1 MENIQLSLFGRM
13 YPELFQVTTE
23 RILEPCLKKSQ
34 TPIFQCLQ
42 VANGQPQEW
51 LEGERLTPLGE
62 SLMLNIG
69 EYPSVENESTLSEIL
84 EDNVP
89 EKYYLSPK
97 ACLGI
102 LRRAKNKGRKLPDN
116 LRIALEQKVAE
127 GGEVLGLDFAHADS
141 VVRTYK
147 DITPTLVQNMGRGGG
162 QTPCIM
168 YEQRT
173 IAIDQ
178 GGGKSQCGITTELSP
193 TLTCTHGG
201 EPVIYSEKR
210 NVIPLRDEVTR
221 NKASNGLGVGKVG
234 GPCPT
239 LTTADI
245 HSVFYEAYQH
255 HGYRESDTSGT
266 LTAGQ
271 NNTVRVLA
279 YGEKTGRRNIL
290 HIMNRE
296 RIGQVRGVPFL
307 APVIDTIKQLG
318 RYTEAEVLAAVIN
331 GLFTVFIEK
340 ESASDD
346 VPFGES
352 IPEEMQV
359 DQEDE
364 NSIELA
370 PGAVIDLGEGEKANM
385 VNPGR
390 PNPNFDP
397 FVIAVLKQIGAA
409 LEIPYEI
416 LIMAFSSN
424 YSASRAAILE
434 FFKVVKMYRAWF
446 VADFCQPIYEEWL
459 SEAVAKGRIK
469 APGFFTDP
477 IIKDAYCSAEWT
489 GPSAGQLDPTKE
501 VEAAEKRVQGGYST
515 REREA
520 RELTGTDFYK
530 NIKQRKREEELL
542 KEVTGGAKTDTQTV
556 ENING
561 REESDTENNPDN
573 DGGQTEEETEE

>member
-1 MENIQLSLFGRM
+1 MENIQLSLFGRT
-13 YPELFQVTTE
+13 YPELFRVTAE

-42 VANGQPQEW
+42 VVNGQPQEW
-51 LEGERLTPLGE
+51 LEGGRLTPLGE

-271 NNTVRVLA
+271 NNTVRGDTPLIVTDKKA
-279 YGEKTGRRNIL
+279 FEENQHGGY
-290 HIMNRE
+290 RE
-296 RIGQVRGVPFL
+296 TQ
-307 APVIDTIKQLG
+307 
-318 RYTEAEVLAAVIN
+318 IN
-331 GLFTVFIEK
+331 GTLRAAGGSYGGGSETLIT
-340 ESASDD
+340 ESTKTKGNIPSTPKKSIKDLLKKATQKVVYIIRRLTPVEGERLQGYPDD
-346 VPFGES
+346 WTKYGADGN
-352 IPEEMQV
+352 IIA
-359 DQEDE
+359 DTARYRAIG
-364 NSIELA
+364 NSICVYCAERLY
-370 PGAVIDLGEGEKANM
+370 
-385 VNPGR
+385 
-390 PNPNFDP
+390 
-397 FVIAVLKQIGAA
+397 IG
-409 LEIPYEI
+409 IIRI
-416 LIMAFSSN
+416 L
-424 YSASRAAILE
+424 
-434 FFKVVKMYRAWF
+434 
-446 VADFCQPIYEEWL
+446 Q
-459 SEAVAKGRIK
+459 
-469 APGFFTDP
+469 
-477 IIKDAYCSAEWT
+477 
-489 GPSAGQLDPTKE
+489 
-501 VEAAEKRVQGGYST
+501 
-515 REREA
+515 
-520 RELTGTDFYK
+520 
-530 NIKQRKREEELL
+530 EEEKDNERKDESLL
-542 KEVTGGAKTDTQTV
+542 
-556 ENING
+556 
-561 REESDTENNPDN
+561 
-573 DGGQTEEETEE
+573 

>member
-13 YPELFQVTTE
+13 YLELFQVTTE

-42 VANGQPQEW
+42 VANGQPQKW

-271 NNTVRVLA
+271 NNTVRGDTPLIVTDKKA
-279 YGEKTGRRNIL
+279 FEENQHGGY
-290 HIMNRE
+290 RE
-296 RIGQVRGVPFL
+296 TQ
-307 APVIDTIKQLG
+307 
-318 RYTEAEVLAAVIN
+318 IN
-331 GLFTVFIEK
+331 GTLRAAGGSYGGGSETLIT
-340 ESASDD
+340 ESTKTKGNIPSTPKKSIKDLLKKATQKVVYIIRRLTPVEGERLQGYPDD
-346 VPFGES
+346 WTKYGADGN
-352 IPEEMQV
+352 IIA
-359 DQEDE
+359 DTARYRAIG
-364 NSIELA
+364 NSICVYCAERLY
-370 PGAVIDLGEGEKANM
+370 
-385 VNPGR
+385 
-390 PNPNFDP
+390 
-397 FVIAVLKQIGAA
+397 IG
-409 LEIPYEI
+409 IIRI
-416 LIMAFSSN
+416 L
-424 YSASRAAILE
+424 
-434 FFKVVKMYRAWF
+434 
-446 VADFCQPIYEEWL
+446 Q
-459 SEAVAKGRIK
+459 
-469 APGFFTDP
+469 
-477 IIKDAYCSAEWT
+477 
-489 GPSAGQLDPTKE
+489 
-501 VEAAEKRVQGGYST
+501 
-515 REREA
+515 
-520 RELTGTDFYK
+520 
-530 NIKQRKREEELL
+530 EEEKDNERKDESLL
-542 KEVTGGAKTDTQTV
+542 
-556 ENING
+556 
-561 REESDTENNPDN
+561 
-573 DGGQTEEETEE
+573 

>member
-210 NVIPLRDEVTR
+210 NVIPLMDEVTR

-271 NNTVRVLA
+271 NNTVRGDTPLIVTDKKA
-279 YGEKTGRRNIL
+279 FEENQHGGY
-290 HIMNRE
+290 RE
-296 RIGQVRGVPFL
+296 TQ
-307 APVIDTIKQLG
+307 
-318 RYTEAEVLAAVIN
+318 IN
-331 GLFTVFIEK
+331 GTLRAARGSYGGGSETLIT
-340 ESASDD
+340 ESTKTKGNIPSTPKKSIKDLLKKATQKVVYIIRRLTPVEGERLQGYPDD
-346 VPFGES
+346 WTKYGADGN
-352 IPEEMQV
+352 IIA
-359 DQEDE
+359 DTARYRAIG
-364 NSIELA
+364 NSICVYCAERLY
-370 PGAVIDLGEGEKANM
+370 
-385 VNPGR
+385 
-390 PNPNFDP
+390 
-397 FVIAVLKQIGAA
+397 IG
-409 LEIPYEI
+409 IIRI
-416 LIMAFSSN
+416 L
-424 YSASRAAILE
+424 
-434 FFKVVKMYRAWF
+434 
-446 VADFCQPIYEEWL
+446 Q
-459 SEAVAKGRIK
+459 
-469 APGFFTDP
+469 
-477 IIKDAYCSAEWT
+477 
-489 GPSAGQLDPTKE
+489 
-501 VEAAEKRVQGGYST
+501 
-515 REREA
+515 
-520 RELTGTDFYK
+520 
-530 NIKQRKREEELL
+530 EEEKDNERKDESLL
-542 KEVTGGAKTDTQTV
+542 
-556 ENING
+556 
-561 REESDTENNPDN
+561 
-573 DGGQTEEETEE
+573 

>member
-1 MENIQLSLFGRM
+1 M
-13 YPELFQVTTE
+13 
-23 RILEPCLKKSQ
+23 KKSQ

-271 NNTVRVLA
+271 NNTVRGDTPLIVTDKKA
-279 YGEKTGRRNIL
+279 FEENQHGGY
-290 HIMNRE
+290 RE
-296 RIGQVRGVPFL
+296 TQ
-307 APVIDTIKQLG
+307 
-318 RYTEAEVLAAVIN
+318 IN
-331 GLFTVFIEK
+331 GTL
-340 ESASDD
+340 
-346 VPFGES
+346 
-352 IPEEMQV
+352 
-359 DQEDE
+359 
-364 NSIELA
+364 
-370 PGAVIDLGEGEKANM
+370 
-385 VNPGR
+385 
-390 PNPNFDP
+390 
-397 FVIAVLKQIGAA
+397 
-409 LEIPYEI
+409 
-416 LIMAFSSN
+416 
-424 YSASRAAILE
+424 RAAGGLTAE
-434 FFKVVKMYRAWF
+434 
-446 VADFCQPIYEEWL
+446 
-459 SEAVAKGRIK
+459 GRK
-469 APGFFTDP
+469 
-477 IIKDAYCSAEWT
+477 
-489 GPSAGQLDPTKE
+489 L
-501 VEAAEKRVQGGYST
+501 
-515 REREA
+515 
-520 RELTGTDFYK
+520 
-530 NIKQRKREEELL
+530 
-542 KEVTGGAKTDTQTV
+542 
-556 ENING
+556 
-561 REESDTENNPDN
+561 
-573 DGGQTEEETEE
+573 

>member
-1 MENIQLSLFGRM
+1 MENIQLSLFGRT

-51 LEGERLTPLGE
+51 LEGGRLTPLGE

-116 LRIALEQKVAE
+116 LRIALERKVAE

-221 NKASNGLGVGKVG
+221 NKASNGLDVGKVG

-255 HGYRESDTSGT
+255 NGYRESDTSGT

-271 NNTVRVLA
+271 NNTVRGDTPLIVTDKKA
-279 YGEKTGRRNIL
+279 FEENQHGGY
-290 HIMNRE
+290 RE
-296 RIGQVRGVPFL
+296 TQ
-307 APVIDTIKQLG
+307 
-318 RYTEAEVLAAVIN
+318 IN
-331 GLFTVFIEK
+331 GTLRAAGGSYGGGSETLIT
-340 ESASDD
+340 ESTKTKGNIPSTPKKSIKDLLKKATQKVVYIIRRLTPVEGERLQGYPDD
-346 VPFGES
+346 WTKYGADGN
-352 IPEEMQV
+352 IIA
-359 DQEDE
+359 DTARYRAIG
-364 NSIELA
+364 NSICVYCAERLY
-370 PGAVIDLGEGEKANM
+370 
-385 VNPGR
+385 
-390 PNPNFDP
+390 
-397 FVIAVLKQIGAA
+397 IG
-409 LEIPYEI
+409 IIRI
-416 LIMAFSSN
+416 L
-424 YSASRAAILE
+424 
-434 FFKVVKMYRAWF
+434 
-446 VADFCQPIYEEWL
+446 Q
-459 SEAVAKGRIK
+459 
-469 APGFFTDP
+469 
-477 IIKDAYCSAEWT
+477 
-489 GPSAGQLDPTKE
+489 
-501 VEAAEKRVQGGYST
+501 
-515 REREA
+515 
-520 RELTGTDFYK
+520 
-530 NIKQRKREEELL
+530 EEEKDNERKDESLL
-542 KEVTGGAKTDTQTV
+542 
-556 ENING
+556 
-561 REESDTENNPDN
+561 
-573 DGGQTEEETEE
+573 

>member
-1 MENIQLSLFGRM
+1 MENIQLSLFGRT

-51 LEGERLTPLGE
+51 LEGGRLTPLGE

-116 LRIALEQKVAE
+116 LRIALERKVAE

-255 HGYRESDTSGT
+255 NGYRESDTSGT

-271 NNTVRVLA
+271 NNTVRGDTPLIVTDKKA
-279 YGEKTGRRNIL
+279 FEENQHGGY
-290 HIMNRE
+290 RE
-296 RIGQVRGVPFL
+296 TQ
-307 APVIDTIKQLG
+307 
-318 RYTEAEVLAAVIN
+318 IN
-331 GLFTVFIEK
+331 GTLRAAGGGSYGGGSETLIT
-340 ESASDD
+340 ESTKTKGNIPSTPKKSIKDLLKKATQKVVYIIRRLTPVEGERLQGYPDD
-346 VPFGES
+346 WTKYGADGN
-352 IPEEMQV
+352 IIA
-359 DQEDE
+359 DTARYRAIG
-364 NSIELA
+364 NSICVYCAERLY
-370 PGAVIDLGEGEKANM
+370 
-385 VNPGR
+385 
-390 PNPNFDP
+390 
-397 FVIAVLKQIGAA
+397 IG
-409 LEIPYEI
+409 IIRI
-416 LIMAFSSN
+416 L
-424 YSASRAAILE
+424 
-434 FFKVVKMYRAWF
+434 
-446 VADFCQPIYEEWL
+446 Q
-459 SEAVAKGRIK
+459 
-469 APGFFTDP
+469 
-477 IIKDAYCSAEWT
+477 
-489 GPSAGQLDPTKE
+489 
-501 VEAAEKRVQGGYST
+501 
-515 REREA
+515 
-520 RELTGTDFYK
+520 
-530 NIKQRKREEELL
+530 EEEKDNERKDESLL
-542 KEVTGGAKTDTQTV
+542 
-556 ENING
+556 
-561 REESDTENNPDN
+561 
-573 DGGQTEEETEE
+573 